1 MTNGRDD
8 LAERKALLI
17 AQADLSRMQVALAW
31 QDLRAVVRP
40 APSADHAGWT
50 RRGAAFLVGVAAPL
64 IGRTRFARVL
74 RFATIAVTIV
84 RALWSLHAGSR

>member
-8 LAERKALLI
+8 LAARKSLLI

-31 QDLRAVVRP
+31 QDLRAVITP
-40 APSADHAGWT
+40 APSTEHSAWT

-64 IGRTRFARVL
+64 IGRTRLTRGL

-84 RALWSLHAGSR
+84 RALWRLRS